1 MAAPYPNF
9 TSGIIPLCVASC
21 FPRLSP
27 GFSPEVW
34 TGTVCRMEPTPSYI
48 HHLRTEA
55 AKHRSRARAA
65 EDLTAWLAERA
76 IIVIDTVKVDP
87 EAG

>member
-1 MAAPYPNF
+1 
-9 TSGIIPLCVASC
+9 
-21 FPRLSP
+21 
-27 GFSPEVW
+27 
-34 TGTVCRMEPTPSYI
+34 MEPTPSYI